1 MSTLERLQTILL
13 RDYPLERS
21 ALTPDAL
28 LENLGVDSLGVMD
41 LLFAIEEEFHVAV
54 PPERVPLA
62 TLGDLVAYVDALV
75 AARADADP
83 AARTPH

>member
-28 LENLGVDSLGVMD
+28 LESLGIDSLGVMD
-41 LLFAIEEEFHVAV
+41 LLFAIEEEFHVTV
-54 PPERVPLA
+54 PSERVPLA

-75 AARADADP
+75 AGKADADQ

>member
-1 MSTLERLQTILL
+1 MSTLERLQTILV

-28 LENLGVDSLGVMD
+28 LESLGIDSLGVMD
-41 LLFAIEEEFHVAV
+41 LLFAIEEEFHVTA
-54 PPERVPLA
+54 PPEHVPLV

-75 AARADADP
+75 AARASAEP
-83 AARTPH
+83 AARTVR